1 MMHIPTLNF
10 NDSSLYQTPGLG
22 DGTSPLL
29 TRLTSATVSNVA
41 ILPMQA
47 VAPNITYH
55 HEFLGPSLKC
65 DTTTGERLAN
75 MDTIWNLTRRSIHGL
90 AGNELMYLAYTM
102 TEDDPLNPSST
113 PFNFS
118 DFVSGCVTGGPC
130 GCSGCPI
137 SVRVYN
143 ESVTCVMLDTHF
155 DLDIRSV
162 GDTQSITGLSWQWFS
177 ESDVNNRPVYSIL
190 SQALATILNGA
201 IGAGGSG
208 PFQGD
213 GFSLT
218 TYQTRVMSTALIGT
232 IGSAFNYLLPLPRA
246 DQEMAANRTL
256 AQMIEEL
263 SRNQTLSLFN
273 SEVLW

>member
-10 NDSSLYQTPGLG
+10 NDSSLYQTIGLG
-22 DGTSPLL
+22 NGTSPLL

-41 ILPMQA
+41 ILPMKA

-55 HEFLGPSLKC
+55 HEFLGPSLRC
-65 DTTTGERLAN
+65 NTTTGKRLEN
-75 MDTIWNLTRRSIHGL
+75 MDTIWNLTRRSIPGA

-102 TEDDPLNPSST
+102 TEDDPRYPSSN

-118 DFVSGCVTGGPC
+118 NFVSVCVTGGLC
-130 GCSGCPI
+130 GCPGCPI

-162 GDTQSITGLSWQWFS
+162 GDTQSITGLSWEWFS
-177 ESDVNNRPVYSIL
+177 ESDVDNRPVYGII
-190 SQALATILNGA
+190 SQALATMLNGA
-201 IGAGGSG
+201 IGAG
-208 PFQGD
+208 PVQGD
-213 GFSLT
+213 AFLLT

-232 IGSAFNYLLPLPRA
+232 IGSAFHYRLPLPRA
-246 DQEMAANRTL
+246 DQDLAANRTL

-273 SEVLW
+273 SEILW